1 MLRQSFN
8 TVEKLAPRS
17 SHPWTLRSGN
27 RFFHPI
33 YTSEHIQETSKKHKT
48 LYTLTWICR
57 PFQKDVV
64 CLLLFHMISLLPLNL
79 TITFQKASDPLEKK
93 TNLWNWAPQTG
104 SLETRGDC
112 KLNWP
117 AWFGKQ
123 WRSVVTRT
131 QWFLEKMALCKDA
144 KHKQSSAIW
153 IDLFYCKM
161 TEACK
166 DNKYSVKSPVGQT
179 QFTPSTMI
187 FGGKSPQRTN
197 SKW

>member
-1 MLRQSFN
+1 MLF
-8 TVEKLAPRS
+8 VYYYFICFLYILA
-17 SHPWTLRSGN
+17 
-27 RFFHPI
+27 
-33 YTSEHIQETSKKHKT
+33 
-48 LYTLTWICR
+48 
-57 PFQKDVV
+57 
-64 CLLLFHMISLLPLNL
+64 LNL
-79 TITFQKASDPLEKK
+79 TITFQKASDPLDKK
-93 TNLWNWAPQTG
+93 TNPWNWAPQTG

-123 WRSVVTRT
+123 WRPVVTRT

-187 FGGKSPQRTN
+187 FGGKSPPRTN
-197 SKW
+197 SKWSWKLSSLVTATCQVVKPTCHQKHINTQVTSRMPSRNIT